1 MTVRWVAAAAAI
13 FVCTL
18 CSLSPRVARAGD
30 QSVDLRGER
39 WTITIHPES
48 LGVEARLTDAGRTV
62 VISSPSEKLAQVENL
77 QSDNTKVSWAVLH
90 EHAAVGVSMRLES
103 NVLVVDFTGTE
114 PGSFTWPVITRDA
127 KTRAYVLPMFEGLYV
142 PADDYEWGTYL
153 ARESPMNTTA
163 GLSMPFW
170 GVDIGKGR
178 SLTYILTNPF
188 NNEITFAQDS
198 SGLLGLSLAHCFTR
212 NEPRK
217 EFGYRIHLG
226 DGSPVTPAKLY
237 RQYLID
243 TKQFI
248 SMKQKI
254 DRTPDAA
261 KLLGAAHI
269 YLWGDGLITR
279 GDVKDYQK
287 LATALTKAA
296 GAPDDSIAKCIVT
309 RMDGESR
316 KVLDTIPAAAFVDK
330 FQKGVLVN
338 ELSRILKMR
347 DLVEPAPA
355 PDADDLAVAKFNCAA
370 FYAAFSHALNPLES
384 WGDGFSPKMVDLL
397 AAGGIERAWLGSP
410 NWDGLKY
417 HPEFTKTAIEK
428 GYLVGP
434 YDSYHSIHSHDE
446 KDTWETAQF
455 PDAALYDAGAI
466 IKADGSMRKGFKQK
480 GHLLSPI
487 AARPHVEQ
495 RVTALMKAFQCNS
508 WFIDC
513 DAFGEVFDDYAP
525 GHPATQASD
534 TAERLSRMAWIRD
547 TYHAVIGSEGG
558 SGYAAPVIHFAHGM
572 MTPVVA
578 WGDPDLM
585 KNKKSK
591 YYLGAYYPPDE
602 PAIVFKQ
609 VPMKDEHR
617 RIYADPKFRLPLYQ
631 TVFHD
636 SVVATHEWGYGT
648 LKFEDPGRTR
658 ELLELLYNVPPL
670 YHLNQ
675 AEWGKR
681 KREITAHL
689 AFFAPLHKEAGLLPM
704 TGFEWLTEDRTVQRT
719 TFGESL
725 EFTAN
730 FGDAAYRSG
739 GLEVPPHA
747 IVARHPRTGETATF
761 PAHSP

>member
-1 MTVRWVAAAAAI
+1 MMALVVVLIVGRG
-13 FVCTL
+13 
-18 CSLSPRVARAGD
+18 ARGD
-30 QSVDLRGER
+30 VQLRGER
-39 WTITIHPES
+39 WTITIHPET
-48 LGVEARLTDAGRTV
+48 LAVEASLTDGGASLV
-62 VISSPSEKLAQVENL
+62 LSSPNEKPAQVGNL
-77 QSDNTKVSWAVLH
+77 QSGNTKASWALLDDH
-90 EHAAVGVSMRLES
+90 RDIAVNMRLEAD
-103 NVLVVDFTGTE
+103 VIVVDFSVSQPGTV
-114 PGSFTWPVITRDA
+114 TWPILGA
-127 KTRAYVLPMFEGLYV
+127 PLKPRAYVLPMFEGLYV
-142 PADDYEWGTYL
+142 PADDYDWGTFL

-170 GVDIGKGR
+170 GVDLGNGH
-178 SLTYILTNPF
+178 SLTYILTNQF
-188 NNEITFAQDS
+188 NNEISFAQDS
-198 SGLLGLSLAHCFTR
+198 SGLLGLKLVHEFTR
-212 NEPRK
+212 VEQRK

-237 RQYLID
+237 RKYLID
-243 TKQFI
+243 TKQFV
-248 SMKQKI
+248 SMKEKI
-254 DRTPDAA
+254 ERTPDAA
-261 KLLGAAHI
+261 MLLGAAHI

-279 GDVKDYQK
+279 GDVKDYKK
-287 LATALTKAA
+287 LAAALVKAA
-296 GAPDDSIAKCIVT
+296 GDSKESLAKRIVS
-309 RMDGESR
+309 RMDAESR
-316 KVLDTIPAAAFVDK
+316 KALDAIPAAAFVDR
-330 FQKGVLVN
+330 FQKGIVVN

-347 DLVEPAPA
+347 DLVEPPA
-355 PDADDLAVAKFNCAA
+355 ADADDLAAAKSNCAA
-370 FYAAFSHALNPLES
+370 FYAAFSDALNPPES
-384 WGDGFSPKMVDLL
+384 WGDGFSAKMVDLL

-417 HPEFTKTAIEK
+417 HPEFTKRAIVK

-434 YDSYHSIHSHDE
+434 YDSFHSIHSHDE
-446 KDTWETAQF
+446 HDTWETAQF
-455 PDAALYDAGAI
+455 ADASLYDAGAI

-495 RVTALMKAFQCNS
+495 RVAALMKQFRCNS

-513 DAFGEVFDDYAP
+513 DAFGEVFDDYSP
-525 GHPATQASD
+525 THPATQASD
-534 TAERLSRMAWIRD
+534 AAERLRRMAWIRD

-572 MTPVVA
+572 MTPVIA

-585 KNKKSK
+585 KNKQSK

-617 RIYADPKFRLPLYQ
+617 RIYADPKFRLPLYE

-636 SVVATHEWGYGT
+636 SVVATHEWGEGS

-675 AEWGKR
+675 AEWQKR
-681 KREITAHL
+681 KAEITTHL

-704 TGFEWLTEDRTVQRT
+704 TGFEWLTEDRMVQRT
-719 TFGESL
+719 TFGDSL

-730 FGDAAYRSG
+730 FGDTVYRAG

-747 IVARHPRTGETATF
+747 IVARHIRTGETAKF